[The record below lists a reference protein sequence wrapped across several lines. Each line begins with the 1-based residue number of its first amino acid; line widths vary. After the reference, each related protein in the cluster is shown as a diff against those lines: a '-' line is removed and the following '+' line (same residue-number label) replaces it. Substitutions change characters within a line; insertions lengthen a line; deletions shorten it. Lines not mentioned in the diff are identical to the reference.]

1 MMYIREPDAVL
12 DAFDDRSLRAR
23 LARTD
28 WERDL
33 LFVADEQ
40 VFSLFR
46 QARTKGDEARVGL
59 FAEAFNGRLLERS
72 RKFVIRAH
80 IFPGLI
86 DDLKRATHELASC
99 IWEQLLSNSSD
110 AEHAERAFGQFFER
124 RAISFQRT
132 LLSKKRKLQSSLNAY
147 EDDDN
152 EVVSATDSF
161 EELQDHNTPD
171 LLAARLQAFERA
183 NNRLLEILTE
193 KEYTTYTLLN
203 GDDWQVQEVA
213 AALNVTVKSVNN
225 YKRSALA
232 KIEKE
237 FKQ

>member
-1 MMYIREPDAVL
+1 MYTREPDVVL
-12 DAFDDRSLRAR
+12 EALDNRSLRAK
-23 LARTD
+23 LARID
-28 WERDL
+28 WERDP

-40 VFSLFR
+40 LFSLFR
-46 QARTKGDEARVGL
+46 RARIKGDAARVGL
-59 FAEAFNGRLLERS
+59 FAEAFNKRLLARS
-72 RKFVIRAH
+72 RKFVLRAR

-99 IWEQLLSNSSD
+99 IWEQLLSNAND
-110 AEHAERAFGQFFER
+110 AAHAEKAFGQFFER

-132 LLSKKRKLQSSLNAY
+132 LLTKKRKLQSSLDAN
-147 EDDDN
+147 EDDETEAMLAND
-152 EVVSATDSF
+152 DL

-171 LLAARLQAFERA
+171 LLAARQQEFERA

-193 KEYTTYTLLN
+193 KEYTTYTLLY
-203 GDDWQVQEVA
+203 GADWQVQEVA
-213 AALNVTVKSVNN
+213 AALKVTVKSVNN

-232 KIEKE
+232 KIDKE